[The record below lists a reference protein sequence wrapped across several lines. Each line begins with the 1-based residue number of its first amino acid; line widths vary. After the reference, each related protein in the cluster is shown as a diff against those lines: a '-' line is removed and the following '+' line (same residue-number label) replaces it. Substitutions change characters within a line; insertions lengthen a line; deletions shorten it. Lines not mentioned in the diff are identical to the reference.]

1 MSLNNQGRIRLE
13 RSGPWIGVAGLFVLL
28 WIAVASSQ
36 FAPWWGV
43 VLFVLLLIPG
53 AVLVARLSR
62 TQPRRAAWVPL
73 GNLAVWFLITV
84 LGMSFWGWKADAG
97 NSTSATRVLG
107 AQCASKYKN
116 LRQTMGENDNPGQSG
131 KRLTEEWDAAEARAT
146 ELSKSAKATDCPG
159 GLKRLTD
166 RYAGIE
172 KLIYGQAD
180 FDMVHA
186 LDLAERNL
194 VHAKATR
201 DYDPPPEKLRR
212 AFETLRVHAPKANS
226 QLAAQL
232 DAVDATDP
240 TDKSASNK
248 SLAALATSAA
258 SNEEYRTCRQ
268 ALDVIGDYEL
278 DEE

>member
-53 AVLVARLSR
+53 AVMVARLSR

-73 GNLAVWFLITV
+73 GNLTVWFLITV
-84 LGMSFWGWKADAG
+84 LGLSFWGWKADA
-97 NSTSATRVLG
+97 NSSTSATRVLA
-107 AQCASKYKN
+107 AQCATKYEN
-116 LRQTMGENDNPGQSG
+116 LRQTMGENGNPGQPG
-131 KRLTEEWDAAEARAT
+131 KRLTKAWDAADARAT
-146 ELSKSAKATDCPG
+146 ERSRRAKATDCPE
-159 GLKRLTD
+159 GLKTLTD
-166 RYAGIE
+166 RFAGIE

-186 LDLAERNL
+186 LDLAERDL
-194 VHAKATR
+194 KHAEATR

-226 QLAAQL
+226 QFATQL

-240 TDKSASNK
+240 MDKSASNK
-248 SLAALATSAA
+248 SLADLATSAA
-258 SNEEYRTCRQ
+258 SNEEYRTCQ
-268 ALDVIGDYEL
+268 QMLKIIGDYEL

>member
-1 MSLNNQGRIRLE
+1 MSLNDQGRIHLE

-53 AVLVARLSR
+53 AVMVARLSR

-84 LGMSFWGWKADAG
+84 LGLSFWGWKADAG
-97 NSTSATRVLG
+97 NSASATRVLA
-107 AQCASKYKN
+107 AQCATKYEN
-116 LRQTMGENDNPGQSG
+116 LRQTMGENGNPGQPG
-131 KRLTEEWDAAEARAT
+131 RRLTELWDAADVRAT
-146 ELSKSAKATDCPG
+146 ELSKRAKATDCPG
-159 GLKRLTD
+159 GLESLTD
-166 RYAGIE
+166 RVAGIE

-186 LDLAERNL
+186 LDLAERDL

-201 DYDPPPEKLRR
+201 DYDPLPEKLRR

-240 TDKSASNK
+240 TDKSASKK
-248 SLAALATSAA
+248 SLADLATAA
-258 SNEEYRTCRQ
+258 TSNREYRTCQQ
-268 ALDVIGDYEL
+268 ALEVIGDYEL